1 MNSARNTQNAAP
13 KTNAFG
19 RPLGRPVLTAAEE
32 RMAREYTRAQFA
44 RMDAKKN

>member
-1 MNSARNTQNAAP
+1 MNGARNTAAPAP

-19 RPLGRPVLTAAEE
+19 RPLGRPVLTPAEE

-44 RMDAKKN
+44 KLSK